1 MPWKRPRKPALPDSA
16 TDPSRQY
23 RCRAAGEIARPAAG
37 SGNSGAAPEEKAELW
52 SPSHSADEV
61 SVSYIVPQPCRCV
74 QHQEDVVTRMALENV
89 NATPHRH
96 SGLTEEEIFQLW
108 RAAFKDDDRLID
120 EVIQRAYDDMISFDR
135 ERAETVMSLTIRRHS
150 EAERALRSLLGEM
163 RK

>member
-1 MPWKRPRKPALPDSA
+1 
-16 TDPSRQY
+16 
-23 RCRAAGEIARPAAG
+23 
-37 SGNSGAAPEEKAELW
+37 
-52 SPSHSADEV
+52 
-61 SVSYIVPQPCRCV
+61 
-74 QHQEDVVTRMALENV
+74 VTRMALENV